1 MQDVQIGNLPQFG
14 GLPHPHL
21 PSPTVRNLYPT
32 ASLIH
37 YAPHFALPPHHS
49 PAFHQAYLNPAL
61 HPTIFAQ
68 PPQPSRQRQAPNV
81 VSHSLNNILA
91 QQGTTLEPVT
101 NHHSDISVCAC
112 QLL

>member
-49 PAFHQAYLNPAL
+49 PAFPQAYLNPAL

-68 PPQPSRQRQAPNV
+68 PPQPSRQRQAPSV

-112 QLL
+112 QLS